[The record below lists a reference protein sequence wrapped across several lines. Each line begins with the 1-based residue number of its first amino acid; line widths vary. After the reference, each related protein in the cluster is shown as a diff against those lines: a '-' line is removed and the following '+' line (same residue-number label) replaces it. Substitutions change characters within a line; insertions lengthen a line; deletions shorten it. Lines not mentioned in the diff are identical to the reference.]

1 MLQANDSRFRLQS
14 ELMERQ
20 EWESV
25 RRHSETMA
33 ALKDQSQ
40 ALQALIRGMET
51 VIGRT
56 GGRGTK

>member
-1 MLQANDSRFRLQS
+1 MMQANDSRSRLQA

-20 EWESV
+20 EQESV

-33 ALKDQSQ
+33 LLKDQSQ

-51 VIGRT
+51 VIERT
-56 GGRGTK
+56 GGRGTA